1 MELIQCNG
9 CRRVIA
15 KADAVAS
22 ADWYGYVIEGLNS
35 RKVGFRGHLCVDCK
49 KKVRNFID
57 LGIEHLYDITRIE
70 NK

>member
-9 CRRVIA
+9 CRRVVE

-22 ADWYGYVIEGLNS
+22 ADWYDIEVLNS
-35 RKVGFRGHLCVDCK
+35 RKSGFRGHLCADCK
-49 KKVRNFID
+49 NKVRNFIY

-70 NK
+70 NE